1 MLVAIGSKDPVNVGT
16 VERVLSS
23 YDHFNRAIFYPI
35 EVPSGVKE
43 EPLGRNEIYLGA
55 ENRAK
60 NAFEGLRD
68 SRYGVGIES
77 GLDNIPGQ
85 GVFAINRTLCVI
97 WDGRE
102 FYFGE
107 GSSFQ
112 VPNNVAEMVR
122 HDGIT
127 LDEAL
132 FRLDITKDERIGYN
146 EGFISILTS
155 GRVKRQDL
163 IEQAVQMAAI
173 KLMNKDL
180 FRQP

>member
-1 MLVAIGSKDPVNVGT
+1 
-16 VERVLSS
+16 
-23 YDHFNRAIFYPI
+23 
-35 EVPSGVKE
+35 
-43 EPLGRNEIYLGA
+43 
-55 ENRAK
+55 
-60 NAFEGLRD
+60 
-68 SRYGVGIES
+68 
-77 GLDNIPGQ
+77 
-85 GVFAINRTLCVI
+85 
-97 WDGRE
+97 
-102 FYFGE
+102 
-107 GSSFQ
+107 
-112 VPNNVAEMVR
+112 MVR